1 MERRQN
7 NSKKEKLD
15 YLKKQNNISSYGPYV
30 EMCFNAMIHLK
41 EYKGYEISDE
51 RLYERNYIISI
62 SYMMGK
68 YDGKKEKMSG
78 LIVGGEQRKDVFD
91 NCLLATT
98 EGDDRIEKTRNDLH
112 FSSSYVEPDFIIHK
126 NNRIKDINKKNQKII
141 IEAKTKAK
149 LQPKEF
155 YADFFKL
162 NVFLSRLKF
171 RYSIYLI
178 LNTSVSK
185 IDDMIKTY
193 IKAKYY
199 TSEKCKNRMLFLVQE
214 KESDVPAL
222 YVFKKKLVIY

>member
-30 EMCFNAMIHLK
+30 EMCYNAMIHLK
-41 EYKGYEISDE
+41 EHKGHELLDGHM
-51 RLYERNYIISI
+51 YERNFIISL

-68 YDGKKEKMSG
+68 YDGREKEMSG
-78 LIVGGEQRKDVFD
+78 LIVGGECNKYIFD
-91 NCLLATT
+91 DCLILATK
-98 EGDDRIEKTRNDLH
+98 EDERINKTRTKLPFSANYVAPDLL
-112 FSSSYVEPDFIIHK
+112 IHK
-126 NNRIKDINKKNQKII
+126 NVRIKDINGKYQKII
-141 IEAKTKAK
+141 IEAKTKVK

-155 YADFFKL
+155 YIDFFKL

-178 LNTSVSK
+178 LNTSVSR
-185 IDDMIKTY
+185 IDDLIKKY